1 MTKGGVSKSLSA
13 NHICFI
19 TDFVQRREMRK
30 LNFLKLQGNMKKAL
44 LTYLIT
50 PLSIIKITSR
60 FVCFKMHGQSLDL
73 ESAASRHK
81 L

>member
-1 MTKGGVSKSLSA
+1 
-13 NHICFI
+13 
-19 TDFVQRREMRK
+19 
-30 LNFLKLQGNMKKAL
+30 MKKAL